1 MFGHVPPMLMLTA
14 VNPVSAPAA
23 NAGGRASKTGFDLPA
38 VLLDKKDYSW
48 LGRIGCYVRALLV
61 SHTAD
66 ARLS

>member
-1 MFGHVPPMLMLTA
+1 MLMLTA
-14 VNPVSAPAA
+14 VNPVSAPSA
-23 NAGGRASKTGFDLPA
+23 NAGGCASKTSFDLPA